1 MKVITT
7 TLEGVGSNRKLDATS
22 YINGIEHVEN
32 DADGLLKVSGL
43 LKPDRHLLILVPGH
57 SYLHSKFDGT
67 IGHFRRCN
75 KSILQN
81 AVPKDLKKKDVKYI
95 DSFGLLAL
103 LANKWFLKQ
112 NYPELKQVKFWD
124 NFIISIFK
132 ITDVVGFYIIGNNY
146 NWSL

>member
-32 DADGLLKVSGL
+32 DTDELLKVSGF

-57 SYLHSKFDGT
+57 NYLHSKFDGT

-81 AVPKDLKKKDVKYI
+81 AVPKDLKKRRKIYRFVWLI
-95 DSFGLLAL
+95 S
-103 LANKWFLKQ
+103 
-112 NYPELKQVKFWD
+112 
-124 NFIISIFK
+124 IISK
-132 ITDVVGFYIIGNNY
+132 QMVSKTKLSSVET
-146 NWSL
+146 S